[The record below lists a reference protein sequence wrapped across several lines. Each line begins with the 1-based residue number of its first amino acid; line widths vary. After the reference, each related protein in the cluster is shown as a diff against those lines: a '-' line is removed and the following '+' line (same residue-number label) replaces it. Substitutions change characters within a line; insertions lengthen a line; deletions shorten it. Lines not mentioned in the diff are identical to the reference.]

1 MANYILDTNIIS
13 ELGSEKEGGTISN
26 KLSALRDSDNVSVSI
41 LTLYEEN
48 YGLKNTSDSARRA
61 RFQKNL
67 DFVQEFFYIIPLDR
81 KEMEIYA
88 DLKIAYKHHTG
99 ISKKDA
105 KKHDMDLLIA
115 STAIALDATLV
126 SNDRIFETLSVIDS
140 RLKYENWLVSTPDS

>member
-13 ELGSEKEGGTISN
+13 ALGAEEDGGVVSN
-26 KLSALRDSDNVSVSI
+26 RLYGLSDNDNVSVSI

-48 YGLKNTSDSARRA
+48 YGLKNTDDAKRRA

-67 DFVQEFFYIIPLDR
+67 DFVQQFFYVIPLDA

-88 DLKIAYKHHTG
+88 DLKIAYKNHTG

-105 KKHDMDLLIA
+105 KKNDMDLLIA
-115 STAIALDATLV
+115 STAIALNATLV
-126 SNDRIFETLSVIDS
+126 SNDGIFKTLSEIDA
-140 RLKYENWLVSTPDS
+140 RLQYENWLAG

>member
-13 ELGSEKEGGTISN
+13 ALGAEEEGGVVSN
-26 KLSALRDSDNVSVSI
+26 RLYGLSDNDNVSVSI

-48 YGLKNTSDSARRA
+48 YGLKNTDDAKRRA

-67 DFVQEFFYIIPLDR
+67 DFVQQFFYVIPLDA

-88 DLKIAYKHHTG
+88 DLKIAYKNHTG

-105 KKHDMDLLIA
+105 KKNDMDLLIA
-115 STAIALDATLV
+115 STAIALNATLV
-126 SNDRIFETLSVIDS
+126 SNDGIFKTLSEIDA
-140 RLKYENWLVSTPDS
+140 RLKYENWLVG

>member
-1 MANYILDTNIIS
+1 MSNYILDTNIIS
-13 ELGSEKEGGTISN
+13 ALGAEEEEEGGVVSN
-26 KLSALRDSDNVSVSI
+26 KLYGLSDSDNVSVSI

-48 YGLKNTSDSARRA
+48 YGLKNTNDEERRE

-67 DFVQEFFYIIPLDR
+67 DFVQQFFYVIPLDI

-88 DLKIAYKHHTG
+88 DLKIAYKNHTG

-105 KKHDMDLLIA
+105 KKNDIDLLIA

-126 SNDRIFETLSVIDS
+126 SNDRIFKTLSEIDS
-140 RLKYENWLVSTPDS
+140 RLKYENWLMG